1 MNIKNFYL
9 EKYPTDELGIEID
22 DNANF
27 VGLLNTLYEKR
38 DVYEYIGV
46 YDSLVRERLFNQLS
60 EIIGK
65 VYNDRFVYDL
75 WLKYD

>member
-1 MNIKNFYL
+1 MSIKDFYL
-9 EKYPTDELGIEID
+9 EKYPTDELGIEIN

-46 YDSLVRERLFNQLS
+46 HDSLVRERLFGQLS